1 MYERR
6 TEMKLRTRIAALM
19 AALVISLAGFE
30 LIASGLTLDKIML
43 AARPVVEAVS
53 VFSHILS

>member
-1 MYERR
+1 
-6 TEMKLRTRIAALM
+6 MKLRTRIAALM

>member
-1 MYERR
+1 MNERR

-19 AALVISLAGFE
+19 AALVISIAGFE
-30 LIASGLTLDKIML
+30 LIASGLTVDKIML

-53 VFSHILS
+53 IFSHILG

>member
-1 MYERR
+1 MNERR
-6 TEMKLRTRIAALM
+6 KEMKLRTRIAALM
-19 AALVISLAGFE
+19 AALVISVAGFE

-53 VFSHILS
+53 VFSHILG